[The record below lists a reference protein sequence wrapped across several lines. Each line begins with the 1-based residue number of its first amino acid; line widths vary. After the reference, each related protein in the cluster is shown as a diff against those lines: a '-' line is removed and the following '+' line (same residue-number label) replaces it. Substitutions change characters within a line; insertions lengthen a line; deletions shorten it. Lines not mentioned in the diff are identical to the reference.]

1 MHLRYYLFLLFS
13 TVLTTGFSQSI
24 VLSED
29 ARISVLTC
37 GPGEELYTRFGHSAF
52 RVQDSGLGIDVVYN
66 YGTFNFNAPNFYS
79 NFARGKL
86 IYTLSRQRFENFLYD
101 YELEN
106 RWVKEQLLGL
116 NRKETMELFEFLENN
131 YKPENRDYQYDF
143 LYDNCS
149 TKMPDVLKK
158 LLGPQL
164 EFLDDH
170 LEKHYT
176 FRQLIRQ
183 NLRTNS
189 WASFGIDLA
198 LGADIDRKA
207 TARQHMFLPKYV
219 MMQLANSRLNGRP
232 LIRRTR
238 TVLDNPEQLRVPIFT
253 TSPLFWFALLSLFTI
268 TITYIDYRNKARS
281 RWLDFFL
288 FFSSGLVGFFLLF
301 LWFLT
306 DHNATVNNL
315 NVLWAFP
322 FNLIVAF
329 LLVRRKNIPDW
340 LEKYLKG
347 LFLLF
352 LVMVIL
358 WLFKVQVFSPLVIL
372 LILPLLLR
380 YFWILYYVRNFE

>member
-13 TVLTTGFSQSI
+13 TVLATGFSQSI

>member
-1 MHLRYYLFLLFS
+1 MRLRFCLFLFFS
-13 TVLTTGFSQSI
+13 AVLAVGSSQNV
-24 VLSED
+24 VLSEN

-37 GPGEELYTRFGHSAF
+37 GAGEELYTSFGHSAF
-52 RVQDSGLGIDVVYN
+52 RVQDSSLGIDVVYN

-86 IYTLSRQRFENFLYD
+86 TYTLSRQLFEDFLYD

-106 RWVKEQLLGL
+106 RWVKEQLLVL
-116 NRKETMELFEFLENN
+116 NRNQTSELFEFLENN

-143 LYDNCS
+143 LFDNCS

-158 LLGPQL
+158 LLGPELVFL
-164 EFLDDH
+164 EDH
-170 LEKHYT
+170 LEKTYT

-207 TARQHMFLPKYV
+207 TTRQHMFLPKYV
-219 MMQLANSRLNGRP
+219 MLQLANSQLKGRP
-232 LIRRTR
+232 LIKRTR
-238 TVLDNPEQLRVPIFT
+238 TVLSNPDQSRVPIFT
-253 TSPLFWFALLSLFTI
+253 TSPLFWFALLALFTI

-288 FFSSGLVGFFLLF
+288 FFNSGLVGFLLLF

-306 DHNATVNNL
+306 DHHATVNNL
-315 NVLWAFP
+315 NLLWAFP
-322 FNLIVAF
+322 INLIVAF
-329 LLVRRKNIPDW
+329 LLVRRKSLPEW
-340 LEKYLKG
+340 LEKYVIG

-352 LVMVIL
+352 LVMIVI
-358 WLFKVQVFSPLVIL
+358 WIFKIQLFSPLVLL

-380 YFWILYYVRNFE
+380 YFWILYYTRNYE